1 VLNLDQIHPVSDF
14 IRNYRAYLTRI
25 NETRRP
31 EVLTVNGV
39 PECVLV
45 DAKSFQEMQA
55 AYEEVRFVRAVNEGI
70 ASMKA
75 GQGKPAAQAFQEIR
89 SDLDL

>member
-1 VLNLDQIHPVSDF
+1 
-14 IRNYRAYLTRI
+14 
-25 NETRRP
+25 
-31 EVLTVNGV
+31 
-39 PECVLV
+39 
-45 DAKSFQEMQA
+45 MQA

-70 ASMKA
+70 ASMQA